1 MSEEQAKSSGVIPS
15 NEEIIDEITKDLKS
29 SAISAENPE
38 EFVINPG
45 TSQED
50 LPSKSGDS
58 QKTDIPDWVAG
69 DLDKDEKE
77 TSEDDTKESDDIDE
91 EGLRAAELALTDDQ
105 KAERKIIAEEL
116 KVAGNLA
123 FKDGDYE
130 RSIEKYTEGLITCP
144 LQFTQQRSILY
155 CNRSA
160 AKMKLTK
167 YSDAVKDCSKAI
179 ELDDKYVKAYIRRA
193 QSYEAS
199 DKLDEA
205 LADWQKIL
213 EFDPSHKDAKV
224 ATIRLPPLIEERNE
238 KLKTEMM
245 GKLKDLG
252 NMILKP
258 FGLSTENFKLEQD
271 PESKGYKINFQQ

>member
-224 ATIRLPPLIEERNE
+224 ATIRLPSLIEERNE

>member
-50 LPSKSGDS
+50 LPSKSGNS
-58 QKTDIPDWVAG
+58 QKSDIPDWVAG

-77 TSEDDTKESDDIDE
+77 DAEDDTKESDDIDE

-144 LQFTQQRSILY
+144 LQFTQQRSVLY

>member
-50 LPSKSGDS
+50 LPSKSGNS
-58 QKTDIPDWVAG
+58 LKSDIPDWVTG

-77 TSEDDTKESDDIDE
+77 DAEDDTKESDDIDE

-144 LQFTQQRSILY
+144 LQFTQQRSVLY

>member
-50 LPSKSGDS
+50 LPSKSGNS
-58 QKTDIPDWVAG
+58 QKSDIPDWVAG

-77 TSEDDTKESDDIDE
+77 DAEDDTKESDDIDE

-144 LQFTQQRSILY
+144 LQFTQQRSVLY

-167 YSDAVKDCSKAI
+167 YSEAVKDCSKAI

>member
-50 LPSKSGDS
+50 LPSKSGNS
-58 QKTDIPDWVAG
+58 QKSDIPDWVAG

>member
-50 LPSKSGDS
+50 LPSKSGNS
-58 QKTDIPDWVAG
+58 QKSDIPDWVAG

-77 TSEDDTKESDDIDE
+77 DAEDDTKESDDIDE

-271 PESKGYKINFQQ
+271 SESKGYKINFQQ

>member
-77 TSEDDTKESDDIDE
+77 TSEEDTKESDDIDE